1 MSQTASLLERLR
13 ARQWRITPQRRTVA
27 EVLHGDHVHLSAD
40 EVFAAARHRLPEIS
54 LATVYNTLN
63 ELVAMGEVS
72 EVRAGTGVTR
82 YDPNVHVRHHHL
94 VCTGCGAILDVRPEG
109 LAGLRLT
116 GTDRHGYSVDDVEV
130 VFRGRCPNCADDRAA
145 RSVG

>member
-1 MSQTASLLERLR
+1 MSQSASLLERLR

-40 EVFAAARHRLPEIS
+40 EVFAAARGRLPEIS

-72 EVRAGTGVTR
+72 EVRPGTGVTR
-82 YDPNVHVRHHHL
+82 YDPNVHIRHHHL
-94 VCTGCGAILDVRPEG
+94 VCTGCSAILDVRPDGIDE
-109 LAGLRLT
+109 LRLT
-116 GTDRHGYSVDDVEV
+116 GRDRHGYSVDDVEV
-130 VFRGRCPNCADDRAA
+130 VFRGRCPDCAAAPRAKSLA
-145 RSVG
+145 

>member
-1 MSQTASLLERLR
+1 MSQGASLLERLR

-72 EVRAGTGVTR
+72 EVRADTGVTR
-82 YDPNVHVRHHHL
+82 YDPNVHDRHHHL

-109 LAGLRLT
+109 MTGLRLT
-116 GTDRHGYSVDDVEV
+116 ADDRHGYTVDNVEV
-130 VFRGRCPNCADDRAA
+130 VFRGRCPNCNATPAA
-145 RSVG
+145 RSAG

>member
-1 MSQTASLLERLR
+1 MSQGVSLLERLR
-13 ARQWRITPQRRTVA
+13 VRQWRITPQRRTVA

-63 ELVAMGEVS
+63 ELVAMGEVR

-82 YDPNVHVRHHHL
+82 YDPNAHVRHHHL
-94 VCTGCGAILDVRPEG
+94 VCTGCGAIFDVRPEG
-109 LAGLRLT
+109 TGGLRLT
-116 GTDRHGYSVDDVEV
+116 GSDRHGYRVDEVEV
-130 VFRGRCPNCADDRAA
+130 VFRGRCPDCASAP
-145 RSVG
+145 RSDSLA

>member
-1 MSQTASLLERLR
+1 MSQGASLLERLR

-40 EVFAAARHRLPEIS
+40 EVFAAARGRLPEIS

-72 EVRAGTGVTR
+72 EVRAGAGVTR
-82 YDPNVHVRHHHL
+82 YDPNVHIHHHHL

-109 LAGLRLT
+109 IDGLRLT
-116 GTDRHGYSVDDVEV
+116 GHDRHGYSVDDVEV
-130 VFRGRCPNCADDRAA
+130 VFRGRCPRCAPAQPA
-145 RSVG
+145 RSAG

>member
-1 MSQTASLLERLR
+1 MSQSASLLERLR

-40 EVFAAARHRLPEIS
+40 EVFAAARRRLPEIS

-82 YDPNVHVRHHHL
+82 YDPNTHVHHHHL
-94 VCTGCGAILDVRPEG
+94 VCTGCGVILDVRPEG
-109 LAGLRLT
+109 TAGLRLT
-116 GTDRHGYSVDDVEV
+116 GTDRHGYRVDEVEV
-130 VFRGRCPNCADDRAA
+130 VFRGRCPDCAPARRAG
-145 RSVG
+145 SLT

>member
-1 MSQTASLLERLR
+1 MSQSASLLDRLR

-40 EVFAAARHRLPEIS
+40 EVFAAARDRLPEIS

-63 ELVAMGEVS
+63 ELVSMGEVS
-72 EVRAGTGVTR
+72 EVRAGAGVTR
-82 YDPNVHVRHHHL
+82 YDPNAHVPHHHL

-109 LAGLRLT
+109 TAGLRLT
-116 GTDRHGYSVDDVEV
+116 SPDRHGYRVDEVEV
-130 VFRGRCPNCADDRAA
+130 VFRGRCPDCATAGRAGSLA
-145 RSVG
+145 